1 MDAPLVSPFVS
12 NGFCSSPA
20 SEINLKIFSRCH
32 FAATFGSPVGCFDGY
47 RRSDLGDSFVQSD
60 LRFSYRNNFSLGTTS
75 VEFYQLGWFGRCQ
88 LVSLAS
94 HPLLCH

>member
-1 MDAPLVSPFVS
+1 
-12 NGFCSSPA
+12 
-20 SEINLKIFSRCH
+20 
-32 FAATFGSPVGCFDGY
+32 
-47 RRSDLGDSFVQSD
+47 VQSD